1 MTHSGVSPSRGEEK
15 LDITLSSVGQLW
27 QTSTRREFF
36 RVAAIGGSAILLPA
50 MFAGCGDDGGTQA
63 PVDPTPTDTVVL
75 DLSSDPGVLN
85 YAYALEQLEAAF
97 YTQVTQAFYS
107 GITAEEQQILTDIRD
122 HEVIH
127 RDFLAGALGSAR
139 IPDLAVDFAGGN
151 VDFGSRFSVLST
163 ARIFEDGGVAAYNG
177 AGKLLKDV
185 NNLLVAGKIVSVE
198 ARHAAAIRDLLRPG
212 SRDFA
217 GDDVVDPSGLDQAI
231 EPGFVLQDSG
241 LGQYITTPIDIIS

>member
-1 MTHSGVSPSRGEEK
+1 
-15 LDITLSSVGQLW
+15 
-27 QTSTRREFF
+27 
-36 RVAAIGGSAILLPA
+36 
-50 MFAGCGDDGGTQA
+50 MFAACGNDNGNPSEPPPSEGVT
-63 PVDPTPTDTVVL
+63 L

-85 YAYALEQLEAAF
+85 YAYALEQLEAAY
-97 YTQVTQAFYS
+97 YTQVAQAFYA
-107 GITAEEQQILTDIRD
+107 GITPEEQLVLTDIMG

-127 RDFLAGALGSAR
+127 RDFLAGVLGSAK
-139 IPDLAVDFAGGN
+139 IPDLAVDFAGAN

-163 ARIFEDGGVAAYNG
+163 AKVFEDGGVAAYNG

-212 SRDFA
+212 TRDFA

-231 EPGFVLQDSG
+231 DAGFLLQDSA
-241 LGQYITTPIDIIS
+241 LGQFITTPINVIS

>member
-1 MTHSGVSPSRGEEK
+1 MHGDVTRS
-15 LDITLSSVGQLW
+15 ITLSNVRQLW
-27 QTSTRREFF
+27 EAGTRREFL
-36 RVAAIGGSAILLPA
+36 RVAAAGGSAILLPT
-50 MFAGCGDDGGTQA
+50 MFAACGDDDAG
-63 PVDPTPTDTVVL
+63 PVDPPPSDAVIL

-97 YTQVTQAFYS
+97 YAQVAQAFYP

-139 IPDLAVDFAGGN
+139 IPDLGVDFAGAN

-163 ARIFEDGGVAAYNG
+163 AKIFEDGGVAAYNG
-177 AGKLLKDV
+177 AGRLLQDV
-185 NNLLVAGKIVSVE
+185 NNLLLAGKIVSVE

-212 SRDFA
+212 TRDFA
-217 GDDVVDPSGLDQAI
+217 GDDVVDPSGLDQAF

-241 LGQYITTPIDIIS
+241 LGQFITTPIEIVS

>member
-1 MTHSGVSPSRGEEK
+1 MHGERTRS
-15 LDITLSSVGQLW
+15 ITLSSISQLW
-27 QTSTRREFF
+27 EASTRREFL
-36 RVAAIGGSAILLPA
+36 RVAALGGSAILLPTL
-50 MFAGCGDDGGTQA
+50 FAACGDDDDGG
-63 PVDPTPTDTVVL
+63 PVDPPPDSTVTL

-97 YTQVTQAFYS
+97 YTQVAQSFYP
-107 GITAEEQQILTDIRD
+107 GITAAEQQVLTDIGG

-139 IPDLAVDFAGGN
+139 IPDLMVDFAGAN
-151 VDFGSRFSVLST
+151 VDFASRFSVLST

-185 NNLLVAGKIVSVE
+185 NNLLTAGKIVSVE
-198 ARHAAAIRDLLRPG
+198 ARHAAVIRDLIRPG
-212 SRDFA
+212 TRDFA
-217 GDDVVDPSGLDQAI
+217 GDDVVDPSGLDQAF

-241 LGQYITTPIDIIS
+241 LGQFITTPLEIIS

>member
-1 MTHSGVSPSRGEEK
+1 MPADGTKSIR
-15 LDITLSSVGQLW
+15 LSNSCQLW
-27 QTSTRREFF
+27 ETGTRREFL
-36 RVAAIGGSAILLPA
+36 RVAALGGSAILLPT
-50 MFAGCGDDGGTQA
+50 MFAACGDDDG
-63 PVDPTPTDTVVL
+63 DPMEPPPTEGVTL

-97 YTQVTQAFYS
+97 YTQVALAFYP
-107 GITAEEQQILTDIRD
+107 GITAAEQAVLTDIRD

-127 RDFLAGALGSAR
+127 RDFLANALGAAR
-139 IPDLAVDFAGGN
+139 IPDLMVDFAGAN

-177 AGKLLKDV
+177 AGRLLKDL

-212 SRDFA
+212 TRDFA
-217 GDDVVDPSGLDQAI
+217 GDDIVDPSGLDQAI
-231 EPGFVLQDSG
+231 EPGAVLQDSG
-241 LGQYITTPIDIIS
+241 FGQFITTPIEIIS